1 MITYRCVYKLN
12 CMDKTGKPLFGL
24 ATEYDNVDK
33 AREKARRLFL
43 QDEEVTFIDC
53 WEVVKREDGDE
64 AWRMYEWNR
73 QEGVYAR

>member
-1 MITYRCVYKLN
+1 MTFGYRYRLECF
-12 CMDKTGKPLFGL
+12 DKGGRSVLSL
-24 ATEYDNVDK
+24 AREYDSTNK

-43 QDEEVTFIDC
+43 QDDDIVFIDC
-53 WEVVKREDGDE
+53 WEVAKREDGDE